1 MRVKPVMI
9 VLTSVN
15 LSIAGDFQYFS
26 TESQLEMSNSR
37 KSGKRDQEE
46 EKCEGAGRK

>member
-1 MRVKPVMI
+1 MI

-26 TESQLEMSNSR
+26 TESQLEISNSS

-46 EKCEGAGRK
+46 EKRQGEGRK